1 MPLGREHG
9 AFAVDVEVG
18 LPARRQDDLPPL
30 ERERGEELQQAGAI
44 LGEVFQVRLL
54 GAAA

>member
-1 MPLGREHG
+1 MSLRREHG

-18 LPARRQDDLPPL
+18 LPARGENNLPPL
-30 ERERGEELQQAGAI
+30 ERERREELQQAGTI

>member
-1 MPLGREHG
+1 MSLRREHG

-30 ERERGEELQQAGAI
+30 ERERGEALQQAGAI